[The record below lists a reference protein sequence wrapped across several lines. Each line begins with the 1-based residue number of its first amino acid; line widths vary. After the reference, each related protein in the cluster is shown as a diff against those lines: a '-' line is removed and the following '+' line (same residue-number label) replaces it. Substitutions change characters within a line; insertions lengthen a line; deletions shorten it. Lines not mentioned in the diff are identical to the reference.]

1 MTTKTQTGHTIIAS
15 ASQAAGAT
23 TRGRL
28 DCSTGVDGGVI
39 TAAVINGATGPT
51 VQCVIRLMVAHR
63 GPSMPAAGPEG
74 NGALDWKIVAEVGCG
89 VVANARTRVTRSFGP
104 EVAYW
109 QIETTGNTGQPVT
122 VEALGTTFDYA

>member
-39 TAAVINGATGPT
+39 TVAITNGATGPG
-51 VQCVIRLMVAHR
+51 VQCVARLMIAHR
-63 GPSMPAAGPEG
+63 GTAMPAAAAEG
-74 NGALDWKIVAEVGCG
+74 NGALDWKIVAEIGG
-89 VVANARTRVTRSFGP
+89 GIAANARTRITRTFGP

-109 QIETTGNTGQPVT
+109 QVETAGNTLQPVT
-122 VEALGTTFDYA
+122 VESYATTFDYA